1 MEKLSG
7 EELQNN
13 KLLLLGKLSAS
24 IAHEIRN
31 PLSAIRLNL
40 ESIKINSDSLGD
52 DELESVDAC
61 LEAVERI
68 HFIIE
73 NTLVLSKSQSD
84 EITKVELNDAASDAV
99 ELVKS
104 FSKRYN
110 VKIEKNFSP
119 RLMYVNLNKN
129 KLLQIII
136 NLLTNSLEASENGS
150 VVIINTNVDS
160 NNVVLKV
167 SDSGRGMT
175 EEVKSKIFD
184 DFFTTKSVGTGIGL
198 SVCRQLVDEA
208 NGTID
213 IESTPEVGTTV
224 IVKLP
229 SVSN

>member
-1 MEKLSG
+1 MEKLSL

-40 ESIKINSDSLGD
+40 ESIKINSDRFGE
-52 DELESVDAC
+52 DEIESIDAS
-61 LEAVERI
+61 LEAVDRI

-73 NTLVLSKSQSD
+73 NTLVLSKAQSD
-84 EITKVELNDAASDAV
+84 EITKVELNEAASDAV
-99 ELVKS
+99 ELVKA
-104 FSKRYN
+104 FSKRHN
-110 VKIEKNFSP
+110 IKIEKKLLQKS
-119 RLMYVNLNKN
+119 MYVNLNKN

-136 NLLTNSLEASENGS
+136 NLLTNSLEASENGGL
-150 VVIINTNVDS
+150 VIINTYFDYTNA
-160 NNVVLKV
+160 VLKV

-175 EEVKSKIFD
+175 EEVKVKIFD

-198 SVCRQLVDEA
+198 SVCKQLVDEA
-208 NGTID
+208 NGTIE
-213 IESTPEVGTTV
+213 IESTPNVGTNV

-229 SVSN
+229 SVIE

>member
-84 EITKVELNDAASDAV
+84 EITKVELNEAASDAV
-99 ELVKS
+99 ELMKS